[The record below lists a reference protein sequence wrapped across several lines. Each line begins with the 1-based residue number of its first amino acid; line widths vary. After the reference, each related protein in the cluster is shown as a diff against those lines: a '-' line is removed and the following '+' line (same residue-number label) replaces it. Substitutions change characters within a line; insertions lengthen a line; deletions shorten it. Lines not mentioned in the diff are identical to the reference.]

1 MIIQAETFQA
11 VEINAA
17 GGCAKGTVVVC
28 FDKDT
33 KAVPALK
40 IRDIIIARGFG
51 GRYQTSAKVWPA
63 TITLDLK
70 TGHEFANFGRDDRS
84 GRFNKLRG
92 IFLL

>member
-17 GGCAKGTVVVC
+17 GYTKGTVEVC
-28 FDKDT
+28 FGKDT

-40 IRDIIIARGFG
+40 FRDRIIAQGFG

-63 TITLDLK
+63 VIVLDVK
-70 TGHEFANFGRDDRS
+70 TGHEYANFGRDDRS